1 MKKSKGEKLFSFC
14 VYFLLTL
21 TGFIM
26 IFPFYVTVIKSISPS
41 IDFGTKVINLWPSK
55 LDFSAFK
62 AITGQ
67 GSGLIEA
74 YAVTTWSTVVGTAL
88 NMFFT
93 TLAAIALANK
103 NLPYRKGITFFIV
116 VTMYFGGG
124 MIPTYL
130 LVKNVGLINS
140 LWVLVIPNL
149 VYAAYVLYLRNF
161 IMTIP
166 VEILE
171 AAKIDGLSDIGMIRI
186 IILPLSGAAI
196 ATFSLFYAVGHWND
210 FYSGALY
217 ILDPNKYP
225 LQVYLKEILQDTSA
239 MRLNPDELR
248 KLYESGNPPPPSE
261 ALKAA
266 NIIAATLPIVCV
278 YPFLQKYFVK
288 GMTMGS
294 VKG

>member
-1 MKKSKGEKLFSFC
+1 
-14 VYFLLTL
+14 
-21 TGFIM
+21 M

-62 AITGQ
+62 ALTGQ